1 MFMFNVHQLFVWCC
15 GCCCCL
21 DSYMSKRNIIHK
33 IDSVITSSEWTNCL
47 TYFNR
52 QFSCCWF
59 FFASCFGNCNNQ
71 NEKWIERERVRN
83 LVLLLRRVLIMIGS
97 RWGERKETA
106 WALNELER
114 MIRLVSIP
122 INPIIYL
129 FHCLSCYSCFFYQ
142 LMQRKGKKCC
152 KSTFENQTRNETK
165 EKIYYKIYFKYIGTI
180 KCQ

>member
-15 GCCCCL
+15 GCCCL

-97 RWGERKETA
+97 RWGERKEMA

-114 MIRLVSIP
+114 MLRLVSIP

-129 FHCLSCYSCFFYQ
+129 FHCLSCYSCVCARFFINWCSARGKNAVN
-142 LMQRKGKKCC
+142 QRLKIKH
-152 KSTFENQTRNETK
+152 ETK
-165 EKIYYKIYFKYIGTI
+165 QKRKYII
-180 KCQ
+180 KYISNILGL